1 MIDTCGEKV
10 RNASAGGG
18 TADELKEGDMPQEGE
33 HNHQINRANFSKAT
47 ESFELLSDFDPD
59 DQFLGSSRASELIDS
74 ISNLSKAKTMK
85 NRGFDQTEQ
94 GKRLIAAKTDSLN
107 QSMKNMIEMQKSI
120 DNTHQ

>member
-1 MIDTCGEKV
+1 MEI
-10 RNASAGGG
+10 
-18 TADELKEGDMPQEGE
+18 
-33 HNHQINRANFSKAT
+33 
-47 ESFELLSDFDPD
+47 
-59 DQFLGSSRASELIDS
+59 
-74 ISNLSKAKTMK
+74 KTMK